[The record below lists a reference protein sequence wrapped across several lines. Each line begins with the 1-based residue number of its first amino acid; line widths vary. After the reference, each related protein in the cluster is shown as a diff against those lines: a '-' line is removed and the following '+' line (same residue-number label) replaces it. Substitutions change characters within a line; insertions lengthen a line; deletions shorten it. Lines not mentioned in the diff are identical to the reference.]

1 MYKGGCIDYT
11 RLLCVLKPRHSTPT
25 FQGAIPGGQSFSVP
39 QGQLTTVPE
48 QGLGFSWS
56 PSVRAG
62 TTLLL
67 LGGDNRGPGTA
78 GSNVFIVGQG
88 DNSCLNDQSPSSTPG
103 SPAGGSYP
111 TSTSGASIGGG
122 GSGG

>member
-1 MYKGGCIDYT
+1 MGVFFVHDRC
-11 RLLCVLKPRHSTPT
+11 LLTPRRSTPT

-39 QGQLTTVPE
+39 EGQLSTVPE
-48 QGLGFSWS
+48 QGLGFNWS

-67 LGGDNRGPGTA
+67 LGGDNRGPGTG
-78 GSNVFIVGQG
+78 GSNVYIVGQG

-111 TSTSGASIGGG
+111 TSTSGAGTGGG
-122 GSGG
+122 GEFELET